1 MELSLL
7 ALSYFQKAAQL
18 QHLSNAAQELR
29 IAQPSLSRTIRG
41 LEEELGVPLFDRQ
54 GRGVVL
60 NSYGQTVLRYTDR
73 ILQSVESMR
82 REVQAQKSREEAT
95 VTLSLYAASK
105 IIPPLLTDFR
115 KQFPHVRLQILQQE
129 TADGGCTRADLSL
142 FSSIMPI
149 TGSHAVMLLEEE
161 ILLAMPESDPR
172 ACLQEVPLQS
182 FAGDGFISLQPGKN
196 LRTIMDTY
204 CAMAGFTPRINLEC
218 DSPGTVREFI
228 RAGLGVSFVPR
239 ITWGGVEDEKVVLV
253 PISMPQCKRYIG
265 LSWDENSEL
274 SPAAQAL
281 RDFLLEHFA
290 SYALAS
296 FGK

>member
-7 ALSYFQKAAQL
+7 ALAYFQKAAQL
-18 QHLSNAAQELR
+18 QHLSKAAAELH

-54 GRGVVL
+54 GRGIVL
-60 NSYGQTVLRYTDR
+60 SRYGQTVLHYADR

-82 REVQAQKSREEAT
+82 REVQEQKHQEETT

-115 KQFPHVRLQILQQE
+115 KQHPDVRLQILQQE
-129 TADGGCTRADLSL
+129 TADAGTVKADLSL
-142 FSSIMPI
+142 FSSMMPI
-149 TGSHAVMLLEEE
+149 TGKHAVMLLEEE

-172 ACLQEVPLQS
+172 AHLRKVPLQD
-182 FAGDGFISLQPGKN
+182 FASDGFIGLQSGKS

-228 RAGLGVSFVPR
+228 RAGLGVSFVPS
-239 ITWGGVEDEKVVLV
+239 ITWGSVAGEKVALV
-253 PISMPQCKRYIG
+253 PISMPRCRRYIG
-265 LSWDENSEL
+265 LSWDEHAHQSA
-274 SPAAQAL
+274 AAQAL

-290 SYALAS
+290 AYAMAS
-296 FGK
+296 SG